1 MSKYH
6 MSKKTIEFSMDG
18 HGEKKSK
25 PSSKTAS
32 KNSDQKRRT
41 TLLQK
46 IKNYQKHN
54 NIEVKTD
61 GGDFDSDF
69 SDSLNFLDNLSKTR
83 RRGRSQRH
91 NKTLRAPSAEPAYG
105 CLKGGIKPTLRQTI
119 NEVPAP
125 VMPAMPVAP
134 AMPVPVMHA
143 PVAQVPA
150 PQIELLEPLPIQVDV
165 KPLVPAPIKK
175 SPIRRRPKT
184 ARFNLG
190 KRNKKVSVL
199 IKNRRTRKRVET
211 EERKLVQNGLAQMKT
226 HLIERNLIKSGSS
239 APNDVIKQ
247 MYKDSILAGDVS
259 NNSSETLLHNFMS

>member
-6 MSKKTIEFSMDG
+6 MSKKTIEFSTDG

-32 KNSDQKRRT
+32 KNRDQKRRT

-46 IKNYQKHN
+46 IKNYQKHH

-61 GGDFDSDF
+61 GSDFDSDF

-83 RRGRSQRH
+83 RRDRSQRH
-91 NKTLRAPSAEPAYG
+91 NKTSRAPSKEPVYG
-105 CLKGGIKPTLRQTI
+105 CLKGGIKPTMRQTL
-119 NEVPAP
+119 NKVPAP
-125 VMPAMPVAP
+125 VV
-134 AMPVPVMHA
+134 PVPV
-143 PVAQVPA
+143 VPA
-150 PQIELLEPLPIQVDV
+150 PVELCEPLPIQVDV
-165 KPLVPAPIKK
+165 KPLTQTLHM

-190 KRNKKVSVL
+190 KRNKKVSVF
-199 IKNRRTRKRVET
+199 IKNQRTRKRVES
-211 EERKLVQNGLAQMKT
+211 EQRKLVQNGISQMKT

-239 APNDVIKQ
+239 APNDVIKE